1 MVEAYT
7 TGMGELLLTL
17 NIIVCLKWVP
27 NTQAVRIDPKT
38 KTLVREGVPSIIN
51 PHDLDALELAL
62 KLKDEYGGAVTVVSM
77 APPSA
82 LLGLEH
88 AIGMGVDKAYLI
100 SDRAFAGAD
109 TLATSY
115 TLYKAIE
122 RIGCFDLIMTG
133 QETIDSSTAH
143 IAAQL
148 ACWLNLPYIYYVVK
162 AEYRGDG
169 VLRVWR
175 RLENYIEV
183 YDVKLPAVVSVAM
196 KSNPPRRVSL
206 VNKIRAKTE
215 KPIEVWSNKELKLDE
230 NCIGLKGSPT
240 RVVKI
245 EVMPEV
251 PRKKQ
256 VFRGNAREAA
266 EWLVKKLVEEGVI
279 SFGG

>member
-1 MVEAYT
+1 MD
-7 TGMGELLLTL
+7 L

-38 KTLVREGVPSIIN
+38 KTLVREGVPSIVN

-62 KLKDEYGGAVTVVSM
+62 KLKDEYGGSVRVVSM

-82 LLGLEH
+82 VLGLEH
-88 AIGMGVDKAYLI
+88 AIGMGADEAYLV

-122 RIGCFDLIMTG
+122 RIGGFDLIMTG

-148 ACWLNLPYIYYVVK
+148 ACWFNLPYVYYVEK
-162 AEYRGDG
+162 AVYRGDG

-175 RLENYIEV
+175 RLEKYVEV
-183 YDVKLPAVVSVAM
+183 YDLKLPAVVSVAM

-206 VNKIRAKTE
+206 VNKVRAKVE
-215 KPIEVWSNKELKLDE
+215 KPIKTLSNKELGLDE

-251 PRKKQ
+251 PRKRQ
-256 VFRGNAREAA
+256 VFKGDAREAA
-266 EWLVKKLVEEGVI
+266 KWLVKKLVEEGVI
-279 SFGG
+279 EFGE